1 MCARANVKTE
11 TRSRTSASSA
21 SSRGVYVCVC
31 ARPRACKEGD
41 SVRNERVVGAVEA
54 SPALGPPFLDDHL
67 SASGHLSAS
76 LSLTISLPFLDGSSV
91 RVVFKGCS
99 RPAVSQWIGFVRVVG
114 GCSRPAGGCLR
125 LSSTRTPRNRTV
137 WSVASVGSR
146 APSRRLRR
154 PSRRLCRPSRRLC
167 RPSRRLRP
175 SVSSESPS
183 ASSESP

>member
-1 MCARANVKTE
+1 MAI
-11 TRSRTSASSA
+11 S
-21 SSRGVYVCVC
+21 
-31 ARPRACKEGD
+31 
-41 SVRNERVVGAVEA
+41 
-54 SPALGPPFLDDHL
+54 LPFRD
-67 SASGHLSAS
+67 GHISAS
-76 LSLTISLPFLDGSSV
+76 LSMTGSLPFLDASSV

-154 PSRRLCRPSRRLC
+154 PSRRLCRPSRRLR
-167 RPSRRLRP
+167 RPSRHLRRLSRRASSESPSASSESPSVTSESP

-183 ASSESP
+183 ASSESPSASSESPSVSSESPSSSEPP